1 MGMSAWTHA
10 ICHDCWD
17 AQHPYIPSRRS
28 IAPGAAETCC
38 YCGSS
43 TRSGIYVRE
52 NPETIKCNGKHG
64 IDHALR

>member
-10 ICHDCWD
+10 VCHDCWD

-28 IAPGAAETCC
+28 IASGAAETCC
-38 YCGSS
+38 YCGAG

-52 NPETIKCNGKHG
+52 NPETIRCNGNHERR
-64 IDHALR
+64 A